1 MKKKLLLFTVLASLM
16 VLAAC
21 ESDIPEIVDD
31 PIVISDSIP
40 EDEIKPEP
48 PVSDNDTVVDVS
60 ENDPEPAAVEK
71 APSAFKAI
79 RMYADYLDAMC
90 ESREDLTATLHYD
103 LLYVDDDDIP
113 ELAYMEH
120 SAHVATVHLCM
131 AYDDGVYEVG
141 EFGEYGNFA
150 YIPGTGKILSF
161 QMNQGVYLYD
171 FFHLENRT
179 LQEDTSFEIVE
190 GQLEGEIT
198 RYYIDGDEVEEE
210 AYNTAFLAAKETN
223 YSSCDYFDA
232 FSYADSYDV
241 YSILMQYHKLGHRP
255 PTIEITNEILNAT
268 GEYSADKFG
277 VYGAEPKPIGD
288 FEGMFASLTLSEDGF
303 LSVWYGDG
311 TDEGLVTDYAMPLNG
326 FKTGIGTL
334 SEGSEWY
341 VTASN
346 EDKTRNYEMHYMPD
360 KTVKLIV
367 FDSNG
372 FKGDFSY
379 YFEMSLMEEPEV
391 ESED

>member
-1 MKKKLLLFTVLASLM
+1 MKKKLLLFTVLASLTI
-16 VLAAC
+16 LAAC

-40 EDEIKPEP
+40 EDDIKPEP
-48 PVSDNDTVVDVS
+48 PVSDNDAVISVS
-60 ENDPEPAAVEK
+60 ENEPAPAAVER

-79 RMYADYLDAMC
+79 RMYADYLDELCDGHDELAA
-90 ESREDLTATLHYD
+90 SLHYD

-131 AYDDGVYEVG
+131 AYEDGVYEVG

-179 LQEDTSFEIVE
+179 LQEDTSYEIVE

-210 AYNTAFLAAKETN
+210 AYNTAFMAAKETN
-223 YSSCDYFDA
+223 YASCDYYDA

-241 YSILMQYHKLGHRP
+241 YSILMQYHKLGTRP
-255 PTIEITNEILNAT
+255 PTIEITDEILAKT

-277 VYGAEPKPIGD
+277 VYGAESKPIGD
-288 FEGMFASLTLSEDGF
+288 FEGMFASLSLSKDGI

-311 TDEGLVTDYAMPLNG
+311 SDESLVTDYAMPLTG
-326 FKTGIGTL
+326 FKTGMGTL

-341 VTASN
+341 VTATN
-346 EDKTRNYEMHYMPD
+346 EDKTRNYELHAMPD
-360 KTVKLIV
+360 ATVKLIV

-379 YFEMSLMEEPEV
+379 YFEMSMLEEPEV
-391 ESED
+391 EGED

>member
-1 MKKKLLLFTVLASLM
+1 MKKKLLLFTVLASLT

-21 ESDIPEIVDD
+21 ESDIPEIVDN

-60 ENDPEPAAVEK
+60 ENNPEPAAVEK

-90 ESREDLTATLHYD
+90 ESREDLRATLHYD

-241 YSILMQYHKLGHRP
+241 YSILMQYH
-255 PTIEITNEILNAT
+255 
-268 GEYSADKFG
+268 
-277 VYGAEPKPIGD
+277 
-288 FEGMFASLTLSEDGF
+288 
-303 LSVWYGDG
+303 
-311 TDEGLVTDYAMPLNG
+311 
-326 FKTGIGTL
+326 
-334 SEGSEWY
+334 
-341 VTASN
+341 
-346 EDKTRNYEMHYMPD
+346 
-360 KTVKLIV
+360 
-367 FDSNG
+367 
-372 FKGDFSY
+372 
-379 YFEMSLMEEPEV
+379 
-391 ESED
+391 